1 MITALLFIAIT
12 PLPVHAAPAST
23 QNSGLQAHL
32 QAMAEARY
40 FPQTGKSV
48 SGDFLRA
55 FDRYGVALT
64 GWPIS
69 DEMSEGGLQVQY
81 FERMRMEHHPE
92 LASRGITVQ
101 ITRLG
106 AELAARTAR
115 IRAFTTTKSK
125 VYFPQ
130 TGHSMS
136 APFLKY
142 WRAHGSVETFG
153 YPISEPVWEGGLK
166 VQWFERARMEHHP
179 QLESKGWGVQLTR
192 LGDQAWAR
200 SGGRST
206 GAAPEQRDNS
216 SDIEKRLLG
225 MVNAER
231 ANAGVGQVASL
242 PDLAGV
248 ARSRSADM
256 AARNY
261 FSHTTPEGTDVFAIL
276 RTRNIAFGYAGEIL
290 ARCTATDSGHATQMA
305 MQAFLDSP
313 AHKAVMLKAHYT
325 HVGVGYARAAD
336 GASYF
341 TVVFVSR

>member
-1 MITALLFIAIT
+1 VA
-12 PLPVHAAPAST
+12 
-23 QNSGLQAHL
+23 
-32 QAMAEARY
+32 
-40 FPQTGKSV
+40 
-48 SGDFLRA
+48 GDFLRA
-55 FDRYGVALT
+55 FDRYGVALA

-69 DEMSEGGLQVQY
+69 DEMSEGGLRVQY
-81 FERMRMEHHPE
+81 FERMRMEYHPE

-106 AELAARTAR
+106 AELAPQSAR
-115 IRAFTTTKSK
+115 IGAFTSTKSK
-125 VYFPQ
+125 VYFPE

-142 WRAHGSVETFG
+142 WRDHGSLETFG
-153 YPISEPVWEGGLK
+153 YPLSEPVWEGGLK

-179 QLESKGWGVQLTR
+179 QLESTGWGVQLTR

-200 SGGRST
+200 SGGRGTDT
-206 GAAPEQRDNS
+206 GAAPEQ
-216 SDIEKRLLG
+216 SDPSAGVEKSLLD
-225 MVNAER
+225 MINAER
-231 ANAGVGQVASL
+231 ARVGVGQVASL
-242 PDLAGV
+242 PELAEL
-248 ARSRSADM
+248 ARSRSLDM

-261 FSHTTPEGTDVFAIL
+261 FSHTTPEGTDVFAML
-276 RTRNIAFGYAGEIL
+276 RARNIPFGYAGEIL
-290 ARCTATDSGHATQMA
+290 AKSTATDSGQATQMA

-313 AHKAVMLKAHYT
+313 GHKTIMLKAPYT